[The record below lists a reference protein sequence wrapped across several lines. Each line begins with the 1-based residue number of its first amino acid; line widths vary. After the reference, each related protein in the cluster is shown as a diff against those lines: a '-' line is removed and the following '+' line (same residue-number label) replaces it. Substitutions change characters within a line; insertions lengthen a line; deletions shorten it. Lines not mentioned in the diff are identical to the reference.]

1 MTLLLKARVLRFAA
15 VAGVAAAVVLMPNP
29 GVRAEDMSK
38 LTVEQRLDRLESESV
53 IRWKLQD
60 YMRLL
65 DAADW
70 DNYIELFAPDG
81 KIDIVE
87 GVLQG
92 RDAIKTRMA
101 NATARMAKAR
111 EGQPKRQSA
120 HILSNIKVVMTG
132 QETAAAQSRFTM
144 LGENADGTFTVTG
157 SGFYTDQWV
166 RQNGEWMI
174 GYRAVHWDL
183 LHNQSGD
190 AGAKET
196 AATRDIEVKAMAS
209 KLTP

>member
-1 MTLLLKARVLRFAA
+1 MTNPTRFRVPASIKIVGAIAA
-15 VAGVAAAVVLMPNP
+15 VLLISVSGAQAG
-29 GVRAEDMSK
+29 DMSK
-38 LTVEQRLDRLESESV
+38 LTPEQRLDRLESESI

-65 DAADW
+65 HAADW
-70 DNYIELFAPDG
+70 DNYIKLFAPDG

-111 EGQPKRQSA
+111 EGQPRRQSA
-120 HILSNIKVVMTG
+120 NILSDIKVVMTG
-132 QETAAAQSRFTM
+132 ADTAAAQSRFTN
-144 LGENADGTFTVTG
+144 LGENADGTFMVTG
-157 SGFYTDQWV
+157 TGVYTDQWV

-174 GYRAVHWDL
+174 GYRAVHWDM
-183 LHNQSGD
+183 LHDQS
-190 AGAKET
+190 AEAAAKET
-196 AATRDIEVKAMAS
+196 AATRDIELKATANELVK
-209 KLTP
+209 

>member
-1 MTLLLKARVLRFAA
+1 MTFLLKARVLSFAA

-38 LTVEQRLDRLESESV
+38 LTVEQRLDRLESKSV